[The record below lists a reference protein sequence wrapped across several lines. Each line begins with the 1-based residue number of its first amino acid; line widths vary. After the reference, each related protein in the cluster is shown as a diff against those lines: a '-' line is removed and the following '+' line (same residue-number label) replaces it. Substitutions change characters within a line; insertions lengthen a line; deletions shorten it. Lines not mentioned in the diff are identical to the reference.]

1 MKRDELIYQFR
12 DIVNE
17 HDALEALINEQKK
30 QIQEQEADIKRMRQ
44 VLAEAPARSPA
55 PTGMEAAAAFD
66 FIAAVYEG
74 IHLIINL
81 RHADMFA
88 LKAGSLHELIIS
100 CLEQC
105 EPQVRAYML
114 HELSRIEEGYYGRPP
129 V

>member
-17 HDALEALINEQKK
+17 HDAMEALIQEQKK

-44 VLAEAPARSPA
+44 VLAEAPAQPPA
-55 PTGMEAAAAFD
+55 PTGMEASVAID
-66 FIAAVYEG
+66 FISAVNEG
-74 IHLIINL
+74 MQNISSINE
-81 RHADMFA
+81 HFT
-88 LKAGSLHELIIS
+88 LKVGSLHELVVA
-100 CLEQC
+100 CLGFC
-105 EPQVRAYML
+105 EASVNVYML